1 MNATGL
7 FAGIGGIEFGLHQS
21 GIDAYLL
28 SEIMP
33 EAQSVL
39 KNRYPKAKFSSDVTT
54 LQKIGGVDI
63 LAGGFP
69 CQDLSIAGNKVG
81 IDGERS
87 RLVREFFRLIEGAK
101 TKKPKFMWKPFY
113 IS

>member
-1 MNATGL
+1 MKATGL

-54 LQKIGGVDI
+54 LQKIGSVDI
-63 LAGGFP
+63 LA
-69 CQDLSIAGNKVG
+69 
-81 IDGERS
+81 
-87 RLVREFFRLIEGAK
+87 RLKYCGQ
-101 TKKPKFMWKPFY
+101 
-113 IS
+113 

>member
-1 MNATGL
+1 MKATGL

-39 KNRYPKAKFSSDVTT
+39 KNRYPKAKFSSH
-54 LQKIGGVDI
+54 
-63 LAGGFP
+63 P
-69 CQDLSIAGNKVG
+69 
-81 IDGERS
+81 
-87 RLVREFFRLIEGAK
+87 
-101 TKKPKFMWKPFY
+101 W
-113 IS
+113 